1 MRQDGFCAK
10 CQCPVAELSGTSVA
24 PDARM
29 STTKSSRR
37 EFCIHACEAVSLVS
51 LGAVLGSCGGSPTA
65 PSNVPALPTI
75 NGSVASGAVNV
86 TIDAASPLATVGGA
100 ALVQSSSG
108 SFLVSRSAQ
117 DAFVAVTAICTHEQ
131 CTVTGFQNQRY
142 VCPCH
147 GSEYTTSGSV
157 VKGPAVLSLR
167 QFTTRFASNVLTI
180 ALS

>member
-1 MRQDGFCAK
+1 
-10 CQCPVAELSGTSVA
+10 
-24 PDARM
+24 M

-51 LGAVLGSCGGSPTA
+51 LGAVIGSCGGSPNS
-65 PSNVPALPTI
+65 PSGNAPALQTV
-75 NGSVASGAVNV
+75 NGTVAAGAVNV
-86 TIDAASPLATVGGA
+86 TIDAASPLATVGA
-100 ALVQSSSG
+100 SAFVQSSSG

-147 GSEYTTSGSV
+147 GSEYTTNGSV

-167 QFTTRFASNVLTI
+167 QFTTRFAGNVLTI
-180 ALS
+180 SLT

>member
-1 MRQDGFCAK
+1 
-10 CQCPVAELSGTSVA
+10 
-24 PDARM
+24 M

-51 LGAVLGSCGGSPTA
+51 IGAVLGSCGGSPNS
-65 PSNVPALPTI
+65 PSGNAPALPSV
-75 NGSVASGAVNV
+75 NGTVASGAVNV
-86 TIDAASPLATVGGA
+86 TIDGSSPLAAVGGA

-108 SFLVSRSAQ
+108 SFLVSRSGQ

-147 GSEYTTSGSV
+147 GSEYSTSGSV
-157 VKGPAVLSLR
+157 TKGPAVLALR

-180 ALS
+180 SLS

>member
-1 MRQDGFCAK
+1 MCAESDRSPRQW
-10 CQCPVAELSGTSVA
+10 SGTSVA
-24 PDARM
+24 NAARM
-29 STTKSSRR
+29 STTSSRR
-37 EFCIHACEAVSLVS
+37 EFCIHACEAVSLLSV
-51 LGAVLGSCGGSPTA
+51 GAVLGGCGGSPTS
-65 PSNVPALPTI
+65 PSNVPALTTI
-75 NGSVASGAVNV
+75 TGSAGGGAVTV

-157 VKGPAVLSLR
+157 SKGPAVLSLR

-180 ALS
+180 SL